1 MFENLTDRI
10 QKVFKN
16 LRGQGKI
23 TEANIEETL
32 KEVRL
37 ALLEADVNVE
47 TTKLFLEKIKV
58 KALGKEVALSLSPGQ
73 VMIKIVHE
81 ELIQLL
87 TPKDKTANKLKF
99 APAPPTLILL
109 AGLQGTGKTTTAA
122 KLAAWLKKD
131 GRKPGLVAADLV
143 RPAAIEQLAT
153 LGKEIGVPVFRPE
166 NGEKALDVCTRAVK
180 TALQNDCN
188 ILILDTAGRLQ
199 IDEEM
204 MNEIAEIQKKL
215 KPTNIMLVVDAMT
228 GQNAV
233 QVAQA
238 FHARLP
244 LTGLVLTKAD
254 GDARGGAIFSI
265 TSVTGVPIQFVGV
278 SEKMDGLEAFY
289 PDRMASRILG
299 MGDMLTLI
307 EKAEEVA
314 RQSEMTKKLSKPSDF
329 NLDHMLE
336 QIQQLTKMGSMEDI
350 ISMLPGDHAQ
360 KKQMMAQAPDAKRIK
375 RMEAILLS
383 MTKKE
388 RQFPQLLDGSRRRR
402 ISQGS
407 GTRPDEVNTLLKQY
421 DMMKK
426 VMKKGGM
433 MQKASNLMGGMGKGG
448 FPPMGGGMPGGFP
461 GGPGNFPG
469 LPGR

>member
-1 MFENLTDRI
+1 MFEQLTEKI
-10 QKVFKN
+10 QKVFKD
-16 LRGQGKI
+16 LRGHGKLS
-23 TEANIEETL
+23 EENIQAAL
-32 KEVRL
+32 QQVRL
-37 ALLEADVNVE
+37 ALLDADVNVE
-47 TTKLFLEKIKV
+47 TTKLFLERVKT
-58 KALGKEVALSLSPGQ
+58 KALGKEVALSLTPGQ
-73 VMIKIVHE
+73 VMVKIVHE
-81 ELIQLL
+81 ELIALL
-87 TPKDKTANKLKF
+87 TPTDRNANKLRF

-122 KLAAWLKKD
+122 KLALWLKKD

-143 RPAAIEQLAT
+143 RPAAIEQLSVLA
-153 LGKEIGVPVFRPE
+153 KEIDVPFFRPE
-166 NGEKALDVCTRAVK
+166 GSETALDVCQRAVK
-180 TALQNDCN
+180 TCLQNNAN

-204 MNEIAEIQKKL
+204 MNEIAQIQQKL

-233 QVAQA
+233 NVATA

-278 SEKMDGLEAFY
+278 SEKMEGLEPFY

-314 RQSEMTKKLSKPSDF
+314 KQAAFDRQKAAKGSDF
-329 NLDHMLE
+329 NLDHLLD
-336 QIQQLTKMGSMEDI
+336 QIRSLKKMGSMEEMI
-350 ISMLPGDHAQ
+350 AMLPGDHAQ
-360 KKQMMAQAPDAKRIK
+360 KKQMAANAPDEKKIK

-383 MTKKE
+383 MTLKE
-388 RQFPQLLDGSRRRR
+388 RKFPQLLDGSRKRR
-402 ISQGS
+402 IAQGS
-407 GTRPDEVNTLLKQY
+407 GTTANEINTLLGQY
-421 DMMKK
+421 DMMRKM
-426 VMKKGGM
+426 MKKGGAM
-433 MQKASNLMGGMGKGG
+433 GKVMNRMGGAG
-448 FPPMGGGMPGGFP
+448 FPPGGFP
-461 GGPGNFPG
+461 GGMPPGFP
-469 LPGR
+469 R

>member
-1 MFENLTDRI
+1 MFEQLTEKI

-23 TEANIEETL
+23 SEENIQEAL

-47 TTKLFLEKIKV
+47 TVKLFLERVKA
-58 KALGKEVALSLSPGQ
+58 KALGKEVTLSLTPGQ
-73 VMIKIVHE
+73 VMVKIVHE
-81 ELIQLL
+81 ELIALL
-87 TPKDKTANKLKF
+87 TPKDKNANKLKF

-122 KLAAWLKKD
+122 KLALWLKKD

-143 RPAAIEQLAT
+143 RPAAINQLAA
-153 LGKEIGVPVFRPE
+153 LAQEIGVPCFRPE
-166 NGEKALDVCTRAVK
+166 TGEKALDVCQRAVK
-180 TALQNDCN
+180 TCLQNDAN

-199 IDEEM
+199 IDEQM
-204 MNEIAEIQKKL
+204 MNEISEIQKKL

-233 QVAQA
+233 QVATA

-314 RQSEMTKKLSKPSDF
+314 RQSAFDKQKMAKGSDF
-329 NLDHMLE
+329 NLDHLLD
-336 QIQQLTKMGSMEDI
+336 QLRQLKKMGSMEEI
-350 ISMLPGDHAQ
+350 INMLPGDHAQ
-360 KKQMMAQAPDAKRIK
+360 KKQMAANAPDEKKIK
-375 RMEAILLS
+375 RMEAIILS
-383 MTKKE
+383 MTAKE
-388 RQFPQLLDGSRRRR
+388 RQFPQLLDGSRKRR
-402 ISQGS
+402 IASGS
-407 GTRPDEVNTLLKQY
+407 GTQPSEINTLLKQY

-426 VMKKGGM
+426 MAKKGGM
-433 MQKASNLMGGMGKGG
+433 AQKAMNM
-448 FPPMGGGMPGGFP
+448 MGGGMPGSFPPGGLPPGFP
-461 GGPGNFPG
+461 
-469 LPGR
+469 R

>member
-1 MFENLTDRI
+1 MFEQLTEKI

-23 TEANIEETL
+23 SEENIEEAL

-37 ALLEADVNVE
+37 ALLDADVNVE
-47 TTKLFLEKIKV
+47 TVKLFLERVKT
-58 KALGKEVALSLSPGQ
+58 KALGKEVALSLTPGQ
-73 VMIKIVHE
+73 VMVKIVHE
-81 ELIQLL
+81 ELIALL
-87 TPKDKTANKLKF
+87 TPKDKNANKLKF

-122 KLAAWLKKD
+122 KLALWLKKD

-143 RPAAIEQLAT
+143 RPAAIDQLAV
-153 LGKEIGVPVFRPE
+153 LAKEIGVPIFKPE
-166 NGEKALDVCTRAVK
+166 GGEKALDVCVRAVK
-180 TALQNDCN
+180 TCLANDAN

-199 IDEEM
+199 IDEQM
-204 MNEIAEIQKKL
+204 MGEIAEIQKKL

-233 QVAQA
+233 NVATA
-238 FHARLP
+238 FHTRLP

-278 SEKMDGLEAFY
+278 SEKMEGLEPFY

-314 RQSEMTKKLSKPSDF
+314 RQSAFEKQKTAKGNDF
-329 NLDHMLE
+329 NLDHMLD
-336 QIQQLTKMGSMEDI
+336 QIRQLKKMGSMNEI
-350 ISMLPGDHAQ
+350 INMLPGAQAQ
-360 KKQMMAQAPDAKRIK
+360 KQQMIANAPDEKKIK

-383 MTKKE
+383 MTAKE
-388 RQFPQLLDGSRRRR
+388 RRFPQLLDGSRKRR
-402 ISQGS
+402 IAAGS
-407 GTRPDEVNTLLKQY
+407 GTRPDEINTLLKQY
-421 DMMKK
+421 DMMRKM
-426 VMKKGGM
+426 MKKGGADRNL
-433 MQKASNLMGGMGKGG
+433 QNLMGGRGLGGG
-448 FPPMGGGMPGGFP
+448 FPPGAMPPGFP
-461 GGPGNFPG
+461 
-469 LPGR
+469 RI

>member
-1 MFENLTDRI
+1 MFEQLTEKI

-23 TEANIEETL
+23 SEENIQEAL

-47 TTKLFLEKIKV
+47 TTKLFLERVKV
-58 KALGKEVALSLSPGQ
+58 KALGQEVALSLTPGQ
-73 VMIKIVHE
+73 VMVKIVHE
-81 ELIQLL
+81 ELITLL
-87 TPKDKTANKLKF
+87 TPKDKTANRLKY

-122 KLAAWLKKD
+122 KLALWLKKD

-143 RPAAIEQLAT
+143 RPAAIDQLAA
-153 LGKEIGVPVFRPE
+153 LAREIGVPCFKPE
-166 NGEKALDVCTRAVK
+166 AGEKALDVCQRAVK
-180 TALQNDCN
+180 TCLQNDAN

-204 MNEIAEIQKKL
+204 MNEIADIQKKL

-233 QVAQA
+233 QVAKA
-238 FHARLP
+238 FHTRLP

-278 SEKMDGLEAFY
+278 SEKMEDLEAFY

-314 RQSEMTKKLSKPSDF
+314 RQSAFDRQKMAKGSDF
-329 NLDHMLE
+329 NLDHLLD
-336 QIQQLTKMGSMEDI
+336 QLRQLKKMGSMDEI
-350 ISMLPGDHAQ
+350 INMLPGDHAQ
-360 KKQMMAQAPDAKRIK
+360 KKQMAANAPDEKKIK
-375 RMEAILLS
+375 RMEAIILS
-383 MTKKE
+383 MTAKE
-388 RQFPQLLDGSRRRR
+388 RQFPQLLDGSRKRR
-402 ISQGS
+402 IASGS
-407 GTRPDEVNTLLKQY
+407 GTQPSEINTLLKQY
-421 DMMKK
+421 DMMRK
-426 VMKKGGM
+426 MAKKGGM
-433 MQKASNLMGGMGKGG
+433 MQKAQNMTGGR
-448 FPPMGGGMPGGFP
+448 GMPGGFP
-461 GGPGNFPG
+461 PGALPPGFP
-469 LPGR
+469 R

>member
-1 MFENLTDRI
+1 MFDQLTEKI

-16 LRGQGKI
+16 LRGQGKL
-23 TEANIEETL
+23 TEENIQEAL
-32 KEVRL
+32 QQVRL
-37 ALLEADVNVE
+37 ALLEADVHLE
-47 TTKLFLEKIKV
+47 TTKLFLDRIKT
-58 KALGKEVALSLSPGQ
+58 KALGKEVSLSLTPGQ
-73 VMIKIVHE
+73 VMVKIVHE

-122 KLAAWLKKD
+122 KLALWLKKD

-143 RPAAIEQLAT
+143 RPAAIDQLGVLA
-153 LGKEIGVPVFRPE
+153 KEIGVPFFKPE
-166 NGEKALDVCTRAVK
+166 AGEKALEVCQRAVK
-180 TALQNDCN
+180 TCLQNDAN

-199 IDEEM
+199 IDEAM
-204 MNEIAEIQKKL
+204 MNEIVEIQQKL
-215 KPTNIMLVVDAMT
+215 KPTNILLVVDAMT

-233 QVAQA
+233 TVAST
-238 FHARLP
+238 FHAKLP

-278 SEKMDGLEAFY
+278 SEKMEGLEAFY

-314 RQSEMTKKLSKPSDF
+314 RQSALDKQKLSKGSDF
-329 NLDHMLE
+329 NLDHLLD
-336 QIQQLTKMGSMEDI
+336 QIRQIKKMGSMDDI
-350 ISMLPGDHAQ
+350 ISKLPGDMAQ
-360 KKQMMAQAPDAKRIK
+360 KKQMAANAPDEKKIK

-383 MTKKE
+383 MTNKE
-388 RQFPQLLDGSRRRR
+388 RHFPQLLDGSRKRR
-402 ISQGS
+402 IAAGS
-407 GTRPDEVNTLLKQY
+407 GTRPDEINTLLKQY

-426 VMKKGGM
+426 MMKKGGM
-433 MQKASNLMGGMGKGG
+433 MGKAMNMMGGGLGSGLGG
-448 FPPMGGGMPGGFP
+448 FPPGNMP
-461 GGPGNFPG
+461 
-469 LPGR
+469 RI

>member
-1 MFENLTDRI
+1 MFEQLTEKI

-16 LRGQGKI
+16 LRGQGKL
-23 TEANIEETL
+23 TEENIQEAL

-37 ALLEADVNVE
+37 ALLEADVNIE
-47 TTKLFLEKIKV
+47 TTKLFLEKVRV
-58 KALGKEVALSLSPGQ
+58 KALGKEVSLSLSPGQ

-87 TPKDKTANKLKF
+87 TPKDKSATKLKF

-122 KLAAWLKKD
+122 KLALWLKKD

-143 RPAAIEQLAT
+143 RPAAIDQLGT
-153 LGKEIGVPVFRPE
+153 LAKEIDVPFFKPE
-166 NGEKALDVCTRAVK
+166 PGEKALEVCVRAVK
-180 TALQNDCN
+180 TCLQNNAN

-204 MNEIAEIQKKL
+204 MGEIAEINRKL
-215 KPTNIMLVVDAMT
+215 KPTNILLVVDAMT

-233 QVAQA
+233 QVASA

-254 GDARGGAIFSI
+254 ADARGGAIFSI
-265 TSVTGVPIQFVGV
+265 TSVTGVPIQFTGV
-278 SEKMDGLEAFY
+278 SEKMEGLEPFY

-307 EKAEEVA
+307 EKAEEIA
-314 RQSEMTKKLSKPSDF
+314 RQSAFDKQKMAKGSEF
-329 NLDHMLE
+329 NLDHLLD
-336 QIQQLTKMGSMEDI
+336 QIRQLKKMGSMEEM

-360 KKQMMAQAPDAKRIK
+360 KKQMAANAPDEKKVK

-383 MTKKE
+383 MTAKE
-388 RQFPQLLDGSRRRR
+388 RRFPQLLDGSRKRR
-402 ISQGS
+402 IAQGS
-407 GTRPDEVNTLLKQY
+407 GTRADEINTLLKQY
-421 DMMKK
+421 DMMRKM
-426 VMKKGGM
+426 MKKPG
-433 MQKASNLMGGMGKGG
+433 LMGKAMGM
-448 FPPMGGGMPGGFP
+448 MGGGMPGGFP
-461 GGPGNFPG
+461 PAGMPPGFP
-469 LPGR
+469 R

>member
-1 MFENLTDRI
+1 MFEQLTEKI

-23 TEANIEETL
+23 SEENIEEAL

-37 ALLEADVNVE
+37 ALLDADVNVE
-47 TTKLFLEKIKV
+47 TTKIFLERVKA
-58 KALGKEVALSLSPGQ
+58 KALGKEVALSLTPGQ
-73 VMIKIVHE
+73 VMVKIVHE
-81 ELIQLL
+81 ELIALL
-87 TPKDKTANKLKF
+87 TPKDKTANKLKY

-122 KLAAWLKKD
+122 KLALWLKKD

-143 RPAAIEQLAT
+143 RPAAIDQLAA
-153 LGKEIGVPVFRPE
+153 LAKEIGVPCFRPE
-166 NGEKALDVCTRAVK
+166 AGEKALDVCQRAVK
-180 TALQNDCN
+180 TCLQNDAN

-199 IDEEM
+199 IDEQM

-233 QVAQA
+233 QVATA

-278 SEKMDGLEAFY
+278 SEKMEGLEAFY

-314 RQSEMTKKLSKPSDF
+314 RQSAFDRQKMAKGSDF
-329 NLDHMLE
+329 NLDHLLD
-336 QIQQLTKMGSMEDI
+336 QLRQLKKMGSMDEI
-350 ISMLPGDHAQ
+350 INMLPGDHAQ
-360 KKQMMAQAPDAKRIK
+360 KKQMAANAPDEKKIN
-375 RMEAILLS
+375 RMEAIILS
-383 MTKKE
+383 MTAKE
-388 RQFPQLLDGSRRRR
+388 RQFPQLLDGSRKRR
-402 ISQGS
+402 IAAGS
-407 GTRPDEVNTLLKQY
+407 GTQPSEINTLLKQY
-421 DMMKK
+421 DMMRK
-426 VMKKGGM
+426 MAKKGGM
-433 MQKASNLMGGMGKGG
+433 MQKMQNM
-448 FPPMGGGMPGGFP
+448 MGGGAMPGGFP
-461 GGPGNFPG
+461 PGALPPGFP
-469 LPGR
+469 R

>member
-1 MFENLTDRI
+1 MFEQLTEKI

-16 LRGQGKI
+16 LRGQGKLSSENI
-23 TEANIEETL
+23 QEALND
-32 KEVRL
+32 VRL
-37 ALLEADVNVE
+37 ALLDADVNLE
-47 TTKLFLEKIKV
+47 TVKVFLEKVKT
-58 KALGKEVALSLSPGQ
+58 KALGKDVSLSLSPGQ

-87 TPKDKTANKLKF
+87 TPKDKSANKLKF

-122 KLAAWLKKD
+122 KLALWLKKD

-143 RPAAIEQLAT
+143 RPAAIEQLGVLAQ
-153 LGKEIGVPVFRPE
+153 EIQVPIFKPE
-166 NGEKALDVCTRAVK
+166 TGEKTLDICVRAVK

-199 IDEEM
+199 IDEDM
-204 MNEIAEIQKKL
+204 MIEISEIQKKL

-233 QVAQA
+233 NIASA

-278 SEKMDGLEAFY
+278 SEKLDGLEPFH

-307 EKAEEVA
+307 EKAEEA
-314 RQSEMTKKLSKPSDF
+314 SRDSALEKQKLSKGSDF
-329 NLDHMLE
+329 NMEHMLD
-336 QIQQLTKMGSMEDI
+336 QIQQLKKMGSMDEI
-350 ISMLPGDHAQ
+350 ISMLPGDQAQ
-360 KKQMMAQAPDAKRIK
+360 KKQMMAQAPDEKKIK
-375 RMEAILLS
+375 RMEAIIFS
-383 MTKKE
+383 MTNKE
-388 RQFPQLLDGSRRRR
+388 RRFPQLLDGSRKRR
-402 ISQGS
+402 IAQGS
-407 GTRPDEVNTLLKQY
+407 GTRPDEINTLLKQY
-421 DMMKK
+421 DMMRKM
-426 VMKKGGM
+426 MKKGSLG
-433 MQKASNLMGGMGKGG
+433 QKAANFMGGMGRGG
-448 FPPMGGGMPGGFP
+448 PPPGGFP
-461 GGPGNFPG
+461 GGFPG
-469 LPGR
+469 IPGR

>member
-23 TEANIEETL
+23 TEANIEEAL
-32 KEVRL
+32 QEVRL
-37 ALLEADVNVE
+37 ALLEADVNLE
-47 TTKLFLEKIKV
+47 TVKLFLEKVKV
-58 KALGKEVALSLSPGQ
+58 KALGRDVALSLTPGQ

-81 ELIQLL
+81 ELIALL
-87 TPKDKTANKLKF
+87 TPKDKNATKFKF

-122 KLAAWLKKD
+122 KLALWFKKD

-143 RPAAIEQLAT
+143 RPAAIDQLAT
-153 LGKEIGVPVFRPE
+153 LAQEIQVPIFKPE
-166 NGEKALDVCTRAVK
+166 NGEKALDVCVRAVK
-180 TALQNDCN
+180 TALQNNCN

-199 IDEEM
+199 IDEAM
-204 MNEIAEIQKKL
+204 MNEISEIQKKL

-233 QVAQA
+233 NVATA
-238 FHARLP
+238 FHAKLP

-254 GDARGGAIFSI
+254 GDSRGGAIFSI

-278 SEKMDGLEAFY
+278 SEKMEGLEAFY

-314 RQSEMTKKLSKPSDF
+314 RQSTMAQKLTKASDF
-329 NLDHMLE
+329 NLDNMLE
-336 QIQQLTKMGSMEDI
+336 QIQQLSKMGSMDEI

-360 KKQMMAQAPDAKRIK
+360 KKQMMAQAPDSKKIK

-388 RQFPQLLDGSRRRR
+388 RKFPQILDGSRRRR

-448 FPPMGGGMPGGFP
+448 LPPGGFPGGFP
-461 GGPGNFPG
+461 GGPGGGFPG
-469 LPGR
+469 LPSR